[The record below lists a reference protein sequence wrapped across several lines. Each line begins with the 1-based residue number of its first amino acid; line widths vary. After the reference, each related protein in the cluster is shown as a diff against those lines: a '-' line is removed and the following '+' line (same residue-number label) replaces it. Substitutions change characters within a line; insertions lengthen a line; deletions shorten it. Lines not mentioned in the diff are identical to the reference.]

1 MAHLAADKMFFMD
14 GRSAVIT
21 GGASGLGKNVAR
33 GFIANGA
40 SSVTL
45 VDMSRPYLD
54 EAVKE
59 LESLKKE
66 VKSSCQIT
74 TVQADLGTEAGL
86 QSAVGGVRKIHPKSL
101 DTLVC
106 AAGIR
111 KMHTVPYTVGEPVSK
126 LAASMQSL
134 AYEDMSASFKVN
146 VMGPYYMT
154 AGLVDLLGEAAR
166 SGGQGRGNVILFSS
180 AAAQHH
186 GQFHAAYQC
195 SKAAIEHMTRI
206 MAAEFAEFYVRV
218 NAIAPGL
225 FPSRMNPKD
234 PNDPNYNNM
243 KYEKDMPARRA
254 GTEEEMASTA
264 LYLAS
269 SAGAYM
275 TGDIMRID
283 GGRVLVVSAK
293 ITSKL

>member
-1 MAHLAADKMFFMD
+1 MANLTADKMFSMS
-14 GRSAVIT
+14 GRSVVIT
-21 GGASGLGKNVAR
+21 GGASGLGKMVAR

-45 VDMSRPYLD
+45 VDMSRRFID
-54 EAVKE
+54 EAVSE
-59 LESLKKE
+59 LEELRRE
-66 VKSSCQIT
+66 VSSSCKIS
-74 TVQADLGTEAGL
+74 TVEADLGTKDGL
-86 QSAVGGVRKIHPKSL
+86 TAAVRGVRGIHGAQL

-111 KMHTVPYTVGEPVSK
+111 PMHTVEYEVGDTLQK
-126 LAASMQSL
+126 LRGSMQSM
-134 AYEDMSASFKVN
+134 AYEDMEKSFKVN
-146 VMGPYYMT
+146 VMAPYYMT
-154 AGLVDLLGEAAR
+154 AGVIDLLGEAAKQ
-166 SGGQGRGNVILFSS
+166 GEGRGAVVLFSS

-186 GQFHAAYQC
+186 GQFAPAYQC
-195 SKAAIEHMTRI
+195 SKAAIDHMVRI
-206 MAAEFAEFYVRV
+206 MAAQFAEFYVRV

-225 FPSRMNPKD
+225 FPSRMNPAD
-234 PNDPNYNNM
+234 PADPSYNNM
-243 KYEKDMPARRA
+243 KYEKEMPARRA
-254 GTEEEMASTA
+254 GTEQEMVGTA

-293 ITSKL
+293 IMPRM